1 MGFVEVFKKH
11 GVPISMNE
19 AREPMG
25 LRKDFHIKAILEMP
39 DVQKR
44 WNDVYGRLPNQG
56 DVDNIFKDAVPMQLE
71 VLPKYSGLLPG
82 TVSAVNILKSEFNL
96 KIGSTTGFT
105 RSMVD
110 IILKDAIKQGY
121 HPDVTVAGDDVIN
134 GTRPQPHMIYRNL
147 DLLNIHPIQSV
158 VKVDDTVSGI
168 VEAHNAGCWSV
179 GVARYSNYMDIDSF
193 EQEEQL
199 DEKEIARRL
208 NVTRDILIKSGAHY
222 VIDSIADMPEVVDD
236 INQRLKKGERP

>member
-82 TVSAVNILKSEFNL
+82 TVSAVNILK
-96 KIGSTTGFT
+96 
-105 RSMVD
+105 
-110 IILKDAIKQGY
+110 DAIKQGY

-147 DLLNIHPIQSV
+147 DLLNIPPIQSV